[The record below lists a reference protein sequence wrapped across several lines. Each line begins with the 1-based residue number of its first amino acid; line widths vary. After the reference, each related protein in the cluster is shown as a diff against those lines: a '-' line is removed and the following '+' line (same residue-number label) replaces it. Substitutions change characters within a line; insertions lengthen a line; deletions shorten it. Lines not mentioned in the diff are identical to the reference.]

1 MVMIDNHPDAYPQSG
16 LDKAAVVFEG
26 LAEFGITRFIATY
39 ADGISPAATQIG
51 PIRSTRTYFAQ
62 WAMGFHPIYV
72 HAGGSPDGLQLVRTT
87 RELVDMEADGSPYA
101 YRDRQRQAP
110 HNLYTS
116 ATLLRQYAA
125 DHKVGA
131 FGDARV
137 GYLYSNAVPQG
148 VPATNIG
155 YYFADRGSQASWRW
169 SAADGVYYRSQRG
182 RPHVDRVTGAQL
194 WTNNLIVMR
203 VTGAARAGD
212 AKARIDE
219 NVIGK
224 GQARVF
230 RNGRMIE
237 ATWSKAGP
245 AASLRFFDAAGAEI
259 RFARGAI
266 WIAAIPSFDRLT
278 TGAPQ

>member
-1 MVMIDNHPDAYPQSG
+1 MIDNHPDAYPQSG

-39 ADGISPAATQIG
+39 ADGISPEATQIG
-51 PIRSTRTYFAQ
+51 PIRSTRIYFAH

-72 HAGGSPDGLQLVRTT
+72 HAGGSPDGQQLVQTT
-87 RELVDMEADGSPYA
+87 RELVNMEADGSPYS
-101 YRDRQRQAP
+101 YRDQQRRAP

-131 FGDARV
+131 FGDDQV
-137 GYLYSNAVPQG
+137 GYLYGDAVPAG
-148 VPATNIG
+148 APITSIG
-155 YYFADRGSQASWRW
+155 YYFADRGSEASWRW
-169 SAADGVYYRSQRG
+169 SAADGVYYRAQRG
-182 RPHVDRVTGAQL
+182 RPHVDGVTGARL
-194 WTNNLIVMR
+194 WTNNLVVMQ
-203 VTGAARAGD
+203 VTGAARVGD

-219 NVIGK
+219 NVLGK
-224 GQARVF
+224 GRARVF

-245 AASLRFFDAAGAEI
+245 ARPLRFFDAAGAEI
-259 RFARGAI
+259 RFARGAT
-266 WIAAIPSFDRLT
+266 WIAAIPSFDRL
-278 TGAPQ
+278 ALDAAR